1 MSRRWSRNPFNKA
14 AHASG
19 ALNFAM
25 EQPRITSDLHTHTVY
40 SHGKGTPEENVL
52 AAIDCGLDRIAVSEH
67 AGGHV
72 FYGVR
77 GKKLLDLRRE
87 IDRLAAKYA
96 NEIEV
101 LLGYECNLTGFGL
114 CDAPADRAPFD
125 VLLLAY
131 HKGIVPR
138 DALGRAMMREALG
151 LGRADP
157 VAVANALLAAAE
169 TYRIDVFS
177 HPGAYVKADIATLA
191 KGAKELGAM
200 LELNGA
206 RVTLSAQ
213 EAQSAHRLGAKLC
226 VNSDAHTPARVGD
239 FAAGLALAKLA
250 GVPVE
255 EWQP

>member
-1 MSRRWSRNPFNKA
+1 
-14 AHASG
+14 
-19 ALNFAM
+19 M
-25 EQPRITSDLHTHTVY
+25 EQPRIISDLHTHTVF

-52 AAIDCGLDRIAVSEH
+52 AAIRCGLRRVAVSEH

-77 GKKLLDLRRE
+77 GEKLLRLRRE

-96 NEIEV
+96 NRIEV
-101 LLGYECNLTGFGL
+101 LMGYECNLAGFGL
-114 CDAPADRAPFD
+114 CDAPKERSMFD

-131 HKGIVPR
+131 HKGVVPR
-138 DALGRAMMREALG
+138 DSLGRAMMREALG

-169 TYRIDVFS
+169 TYRIDIFS
-177 HPGAYVKADIATLA
+177 HPGAYVKADITTLA

-200 LELNGA
+200 LELNGS
-206 RVTLSAQ
+206 RVTLSPE
-213 EAQSAHRLGAKLC
+213 EARTAYRLGAKLC

-239 FAAGLALAKLA
+239 FAAGLELAWQA
-250 GVPVE
+250 GVPVD
-255 EWQP
+255 EWKL

>member
-1 MSRRWSRNPFNKA
+1 
-14 AHASG
+14 
-19 ALNFAM
+19 M
-25 EQPRITSDLHTHTVY
+25 EQPRIISDLHTHTVF

-52 AAIDCGLDRIAVSEH
+52 AAIRCGLRRVAVSEH

-77 GKKLLDLRRE
+77 GEKLLRLRRE

-96 NEIEV
+96 NRIEV
-101 LLGYECNLTGFGL
+101 LMGYECNLAGFGL
-114 CDAPADRAPFD
+114 CDAPKERSMFD

-131 HKGIVPR
+131 HKGVVPR
-138 DALGRAMMREALG
+138 DSLGRAMMREALG

-169 TYRIDVFS
+169 TYRIDIFS
-177 HPGAYVKADIATLA
+177 HPGAYVKADITTLA

-200 LELNGA
+200 LELNGS
-206 RVTLSAQ
+206 RVTLSPE
-213 EAQSAHRLGAKLC
+213 EARTAYRLGAKLC

-239 FAAGLALAKLA
+239 FAAGLELARQA
-250 GVPVE
+250 GVPVD
-255 EWQP
+255 EWKL